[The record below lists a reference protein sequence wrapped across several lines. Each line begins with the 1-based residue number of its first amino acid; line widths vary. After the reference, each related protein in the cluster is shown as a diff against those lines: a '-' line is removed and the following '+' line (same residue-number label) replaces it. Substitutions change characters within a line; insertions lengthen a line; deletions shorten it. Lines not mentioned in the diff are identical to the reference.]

1 MPSPARFLS
10 GIRLL
15 WPRVQTLP
23 APPGTARRAFGQR
36 SGPGWVPRHR
46 AVRGC
51 CVCQHGDR
59 IAAGA
64 EPRGPSP
71 HESCVPRLS
80 SGAAR
85 LAERRSAYARWG
97 DAGRQ
102 RCLSATPASF
112 WSSLL
117 ATAQWLCA
125 ASSVGNCV
133 GEGKKKKKRLP
144 ALGWMSQ
151 RWRQSWS
158 AVSYRGEK
166 KKRFL
171 LARLRLVGE
180 QRWVGR
186 AVPAAEALRGTAG
199 LRAGA
204 GREGQAQTAGC
215 SLSNSRQ
222 LGGCDCRRKKP
233 QEQNPK

>member
-23 APPGTARRAFGQR
+23 APLGTARRAFGQR

-51 CVCQHGDR
+51 CVCPHGDR

-85 LAERRSAYARWG
+85 LAERRSANARWG

-166 KKRFL
+166 KSAFCWRGFVSL
-171 LARLRLVGE
+171 GSSAGWGELCQLQRLSVVRLGAGLALGARDRHRRLV
-180 QRWVGR
+180 V
-186 AVPAAEALRGTAG
+186 A
-199 LRAGA
+199 
-204 GREGQAQTAGC
+204 
-215 SLSNSRQ
+215 
-222 LGGCDCRRKKP
+222 
-233 QEQNPK
+233 

>member
-23 APPGTARRAFGQR
+23 APLGAARRAFGQR

-51 CVCQHGDR
+51 CPCLHGDR

-166 KKRFL
+166 KSAFCWRGFVWL
-171 LARLRLVGE
+171 GSSAGWGELCQLQRLSVVRLGSGLALGARDRHRRLV
-180 QRWVGR
+180 V
-186 AVPAAEALRGTAG
+186 A
-199 LRAGA
+199 
-204 GREGQAQTAGC
+204 
-215 SLSNSRQ
+215 
-222 LGGCDCRRKKP
+222 
-233 QEQNPK
+233 

>member
-1 MPSPARFLS
+1 MAEGRSFVCGENKRRRRRCRPRRVFSVGSVCCGRGFKRSRRLS
-10 GIRLL
+10 A
-15 WPRVQTLP
+15 Q
-23 APPGTARRAFGQR
+23 PGGR
-36 SGPGWVPRHR
+36 SGSGRER
-46 AVRGC
+46 GGSRGIARCRGC
-51 CVCQHGDR
+51 CVCPHGDR

-133 GEGKKKKKRLP
+133 GEGKKKEALARSRMDVATLAAELVCCQLSWRKKKALFVGAASSGWGA
-144 ALGWMSQ
+144 ALGGESCASCRGSPWYGWAQ
-151 RWRQSWS
+151 GWRW
-158 AVSYRGEK
+158 A
-166 KKRFL
+166 
-171 LARLRLVGE
+171 
-180 QRWVGR
+180 
-186 AVPAAEALRGTAG
+186 RGTG
-199 LRAGA
+199 TDGWL
-204 GREGQAQTAGC
+204 
-215 SLSNSRQ
+215 
-222 LGGCDCRRKKP
+222 
-233 QEQNPK
+233 

>member
-23 APPGTARRAFGQR
+23 APPGAARRAFGQR

-51 CVCQHGDR
+51 CPCLHGDR

-133 GEGKKKKKRLP
+133 GEGKKKKEALARSRMDVATLAAELVCCQLSWRKKKALFVGAASSRWGA
-144 ALGWMSQ
+144 ALGGESCASCRGSPWYGWAQ
-151 RWRQSWS
+151 GWRW
-158 AVSYRGEK
+158 A
-166 KKRFL
+166 
-171 LARLRLVGE
+171 
-180 QRWVGR
+180 
-186 AVPAAEALRGTAG
+186 RGTG
-199 LRAGA
+199 TDGWL
-204 GREGQAQTAGC
+204 
-215 SLSNSRQ
+215 
-222 LGGCDCRRKKP
+222 
-233 QEQNPK
+233 

>member
-166 KKRFL
+166 KSAFCWRGFVSL
-171 LARLRLVGE
+171 GSSAGWGGLCQLQRLSVVRLGSGLALGARDRHRRLV
-180 QRWVGR
+180 V
-186 AVPAAEALRGTAG
+186 A
-199 LRAGA
+199 
-204 GREGQAQTAGC
+204 
-215 SLSNSRQ
+215 
-222 LGGCDCRRKKP
+222 
-233 QEQNPK
+233 

>member
-1 MPSPARFLS
+1 MGRCRPAALPLRHTC
-10 GIRLL
+10 LL
-15 WPRVQTLP
+15 LVF
-23 APPGTARRAFGQR
+23 A
-36 SGPGWVPRHR
+36 SCHR
-46 AVRGC
+46 TVVVCGFECRKLCRG
-51 CVCQHGDR
+51 
-59 IAAGA
+59 
-64 EPRGPSP
+64 
-71 HESCVPRLS
+71 
-80 SGAAR
+80 
-85 LAERRSAYARWG
+85 
-97 DAGRQ
+97 
-102 RCLSATPASF
+102 
-112 WSSLL
+112 
-117 ATAQWLCA
+117 
-125 ASSVGNCV
+125 
-133 GEGKKKKKRLP
+133 GEKKKKRLP

>member
-23 APPGTARRAFGQR
+23 APPGAARRAFGQR

-51 CVCQHGDR
+51 CPCLHGDR

-133 GEGKKKKKRLP
+133 GEGKKKKE
-144 ALGWMSQ
+144 ALARSRMDVATLAAELVCCQLS
-151 RWRQSWS
+151 WR
-158 AVSYRGEK
+158 K

-199 LRAGA
+199 RRAGA

-215 SLSNSRQ
+215 SLSNSSQ